1 MKKILLIAIGVLL
14 CASCKHYQRVVE
26 KPVYIHDTTFRY
38 IRDSVKVTDSI
49 FTDRETIIREA
60 DSATLA
66 EFGIQLKN
74 NEKAILLLQRELVE
88 RIREIEKM
96 RSDSTEHSKETPVPL
111 KETEYIEVEKE
122 LNWFQKTLIGAGAIA
137 LLALIGFIVI
147 KVRKAIW

>member
-26 KPVYIHDTTFRY
+26 KPVYIHDTLTTSHFIHDSIQLHDSTFVLLKGDTVYIDRTHTEFRY
-38 IRDSVKVTDSI
+38 KMIHDTTSVIKEIPVEVVT
-49 FTDRETIIREA
+49 TE
-60 DSATLA
+60 
-66 EFGIQLKN
+66 IQ
-74 NEKAILLLQRELVE
+74 
-88 RIREIEKM
+88 EIEK
-96 RSDSTEHSKETPVPL
+96 P
-111 KETEYIEVEKE
+111 

>member
-1 MKKILLIAIGVLL
+1 MKKTILMILCLGVLFT
-14 CASCKHYQRVVE
+14 SCKHYQRVVE

-38 IRDSVKVTDSI
+38 IRDSVKVIDSI
-49 FTDRETIIREA
+49 FRDRETIIREA

-96 RSDSTEHSKETPVPL
+96 RSDSTDHSKETPVPV
-111 KETEYIEVEKE
+111 KETEYIEVAKP
-122 LNWFQKTLIGAGAIA
+122 LGWFQKTLMIVGGAAVLAVIA
-137 LLALIGFIVI
+137 LLALRFL
-147 KVRKAIW
+147 KR

>member
-1 MKKILLIAIGVLL
+1 MKRILLLIAVCLL
-14 CASCKHYQRVVE
+14 VTSCNHFKQIVE

-60 DSATLA
+60 DRATLA
-66 EFGIQLKN
+66 EFGIKLKD

-96 RSDSTEHSKETPVPL
+96 RSDSTEHSKETPVEVTT
-111 KETEYIEVEKE
+111 KEIKEVEKP
-122 LNWFQKTLIGAGAIA
+122 LKWYQKTLIGAGAIA
-137 LLALIGFIVI
+137 LLALLGFIVI